1 LSRAQVIVCLIHH
14 GASVNFETHSHDTAL
29 IVAAQTAN
37 LDAIKSLVRLGAAVN
52 YETKDG
58 RTALTTAA
66 MVGKVDAIE
75 ELIRQ
80 VRPPSPLL
88 RPHPRRNVAE
98 STFVRARTNRL
109 GVSYELDNHEALV
122 ASTERQQSPL
132 RSEGLDPKQ
141 HSRGV

>member
-1 LSRAQVIVCLIHH
+1 MSRAQVIVCLIHH

-80 VRPPSPLL
+80 VRPPLSIVEAASQEKCGGEYFRPSTYEPSWCEL
-88 RPHPRRNVAE
+88 RA
-98 STFVRARTNRL
+98 
-109 GVSYELDNHEALV
+109 
-122 ASTERQQSPL
+122 
-132 RSEGLDPKQ
+132 
-141 HSRGV
+141 